1 MSKPRIFRKKC
12 PTCGAAFSHRNPE
25 RVNSLLA
32 KHDCRAEQLKHERA
46 VASDKMVQSMIQGA
60 MMGMLGRMFSGG
72 LGPITGPDSKGIYH
86 AMPKGAIL
94 PPPVPGGKRTKN
106 PLRSAHVKS
115 RPWPVEKGAP
125 EAPVTMISC

>member
-46 VASDKMVQSMIQGA
+46 VASDKMFQSMIQGA
-60 MMGMLGRMFSGG
+60 MMGMLGSMFSGG
-72 LGPITGPDSKGIYH
+72 FGPIPVPDSEGIYR
-86 AMPKGAIL
+86 AMPEGAIL
-94 PPPVPGGKRTKN
+94 RLPVPRGKRTKN

-115 RPWPVEKGAP
+115 RPRPVEKGRRKP
-125 EAPVTMISC
+125 PSQ